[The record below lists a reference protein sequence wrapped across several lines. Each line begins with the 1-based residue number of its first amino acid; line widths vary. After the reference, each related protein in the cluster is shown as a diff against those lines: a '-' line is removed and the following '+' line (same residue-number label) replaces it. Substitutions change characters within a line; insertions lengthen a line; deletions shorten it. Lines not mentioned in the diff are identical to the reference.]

1 MAKAKRGETPEAGLE
16 GTGGAIDWKSLLT
29 PAPVLP
35 HVVELLPPQG
45 SPVVPRRIDAHSDVY
60 LAISVLSFYH
70 PEARKGLTKQIPL
83 IFADATWRRPTD
95 MDLPQTAVMGPN
107 PDAHPNMAKHGNYAF
122 GGRTFFG
129 PARFDGAV
137 NVSIGMHLFKSNEAA
152 RKLID
157 VARAGSKLMPKGEM
171 LVLGSLAGAGID
183 GALKGLKELLPDKQT
198 PWVVGRILE
207 LATSETEG
215 FQTGTW
221 ATVAGGGPRPEGL
234 YLDRHD
240 NLLRDGKG
248 KPLQKPY
255 IVYSVEATETNPDR
269 LRVGNIPHARARLSD
284 AHRRGER
291 VSEEQLRRL
300 FEHFCDEVEMS
311 DDLTQRDR
319 DEIIADAAKRFERMM
334 AKRKAFSFEPDESI
348 LPAKAA
354 SPVAVSAFRAPM
366 PEEESAGDATKA
378 IETSLESLKA
388 ALKDPDAEPDEGTRG
403 LLEQLYTA
411 VSDYA
416 ALVRSNPERYRPVI
430 KDVAKKIRD
439 QREFKALLQLATAV
453 REGGA
458 EIGWLNYYGAAA
470 DIELNGAPSL
480 EDLAR
485 AESAGEPL
493 PAMAG
498 EAFLAKAIELAGRDF
513 ENDPALLSDCLGL
526 QGRIWKTRAVRA
538 REVNEATRLAF
549 ERSYT
554 YYSQG
559 VAVGADPQFHQVN
572 LLGLVH
578 AAEKRGIA
586 LGKKGEAAKWAR
598 DILKQIKKTPDTKNP
613 YAFANAGDAALF
625 LGREGDA
632 AKHYQEY
639 MKRISGNPF
648 AVNATRRQLIEVWG
662 INPKGNTELAN
673 IVRLMGHLAMRSMAT
688 VSVTVEEIEALAE
701 SVEPEGK
708 TLEAVLGGLPAIPA
722 KEIREVLN
730 LAQSVGKV
738 CAPSGR
744 AVGTGFLLHGRHVH
758 ASVADEYVFVTNDH
772 VVCDVKDHGGIAI
785 RSREAC
791 IFFEDLDP
799 DTVYQVSEVFWR
811 SDVPMHDCAI
821 LRLHQQPPK
830 LAMEIEPA
838 DNLLPRVHTEA
849 GKAESGGGGRA
860 SRVYVIGHPN
870 GRGLEITFEQNF
882 IIDHEQR
889 NPAAKVTP
897 SPVRIHY
904 YAPTE
909 PGNSGSPV
917 LSAFSRKLIGLHHS
931 TTDKP
936 LGREK
941 KPNEAYRANEGLW
954 IQAILAAVREE
965 KGAAPVAAGGGGA
978 AVSAPQPAP
987 QPQPQPV
994 PQAAPKPQLV
1004 PPPQP
1009 APKPVAQAAPI
1020 ATPPIAPELAGA
1032 PRPVLQLETAQTA
1045 SDYLEGLREADGLE
1059 SGANAVTAFMQLS
1072 PKPVAKW
1079 PVLADHPDT
1088 KHLAHLKVDLNK
1100 GMSFDLTGAALR
1112 KALAMASTPVNPKW
1126 GRKVLFGIR
1135 GALPK
1140 AGAGEDLSAS
1150 FFPAVP
1156 MREIEPN
1163 HVDYHCTLG
1172 VWDTQTDEVFVCHG
1186 STVPA
1191 VGYLW
1196 NSVNGRS
1203 GEAIGKGSNMLAP
1216 GVYLHKVGTHAD
1228 MSSSR
1233 QPGAFRQAAKMC
1245 VMRLAG
1251 EQLSFRQGNVRWDT
1265 SSDAGEISIWDN
1277 IHAGL
1282 GAPPEWGAKHF
1293 SAGCQ
1298 VVRGSVMTR
1307 DSRDRP
1313 TGHWRAFREAAGLAP
1328 DPVVTAAAAAGRPFP
1343 AVSTPEDGAGFAYV
1357 LLTAREVRIAAENMD
1372 APATDLQ
1379 FLKLRRGSQGE
1390 TVKALQ
1396 QALGVTE
1403 DGDFGFLTQRA
1414 LILKQLELTG
1424 EADGVVTAANAAE
1437 FGLA

>member
-1 MAKAKRGETPEAGLE
+1 MAKAKRGETPEAGPE
-16 GTGGAIDWKSLLT
+16 AAGGVFDWKSLLT

-70 PEARKGLTKQIPL
+70 PEARRGLARQIPL

-107 PDAHPNMAKHGNYAF
+107 PEAHPNMAKHGTYAF

-221 ATVAGGGPRPEGL
+221 ATIAGGGPRPEGL
-234 YLDRHD
+234 YLDRQD
-240 NLLRDGKG
+240 NLLRDGNG

-269 LRVGNIPHARARLSD
+269 LRVGNIPHARSELQK
-284 AHRRGER
+284 AHLRGER
-291 VSEEQLRRL
+291 VTEAQLRNL
-300 FEHFCDEVEMS
+300 FVHFCDTVEMS

-319 DEIIADAAKRFERMM
+319 DEIIADATKRFERMM
-334 AKRKAFSFEPDESI
+334 AKRKALSFEADEAI
-348 LPAKAA
+348 LPSQAA
-354 SPVAVSAFRAPM
+354 SPKAVSAFRAAM
-366 PEEESAGDATKA
+366 AEEESAGDAEKT

-388 ALKDPDAEPDEGTRG
+388 ALKDPDAEPDEGTKG

-453 REGGA
+453 RDGGA
-458 EIGWLNYYGAAA
+458 QIGWLNYYGAAA

-485 AESAGEPL
+485 AEGAGEPL
-493 PAMAG
+493 PPMAG
-498 EAFLAKAIELAGRDF
+498 EAFLAKAIELAGKDF
-513 ENDPALLSDCLGL
+513 ENDPRLLSDCLGL
-526 QGRIWKTRAVRA
+526 QGRLWKTRAVRA

-559 VAVGADPQFHQVN
+559 AAVGADPQFHQVN
-572 LLGLVH
+572 LLGLMH
-578 AAEKRGIA
+578 AADKRGIR
-586 LGKKGEAAKWAR
+586 LGKKGEAAKWANA
-598 DILKQIKKTPDTKNP
+598 ILNDIKKKIKKNESIDNP

-625 LGREGDA
+625 LGREADA
-632 AKHYQEY
+632 VNFYTSY
-639 MKRISGNPF
+639 MEKVRGNPF

-662 INPKGNTELAN
+662 IDPKGNTDLSN

-722 KEIREVLN
+722 REIREVLN

-758 ASVADEYVFVTNDH
+758 PAVANEYVFITNDH
-772 VVCDVKDHGGIAI
+772 VVCDEKDHGGIAI

-830 LAMEIEPA
+830 LTMEIEPA

-897 SPVRIHY
+897 QPVRIHY

-931 TTDKP
+931 TTDRP
-936 LGREK
+936 LGRDK
-941 KPNEAYRANEGLW
+941 KPNEAYKANEGLW
-954 IQAILAAVREE
+954 IQAILAAVRAE
-965 KGAAPVAAGGGGA
+965 KGDVPAAAGGGGGNVA
-978 AVSAPQPAP
+978 AM
-987 QPQPQPV
+987 
-994 PQAAPKPQLV
+994 PKP
-1004 PPPQP
+1004 
-1009 APKPVAQAAPI
+1009 AAKPVASAEPPKPAVAPVAAPAI
-1020 ATPPIAPELAGA
+1020 ATPPIAPGLAGA
-1032 PRPVLQLETAQTA
+1032 PRALFLVEAA
-1045 SDYLEGLREADGLE
+1045 EAAFDNLEGMAGSAVKGLE
-1059 SGANAVTAFMQLS
+1059 SAGAVTRFMQLS
-1072 PKPVAKW
+1072 PKPQAKW

-1100 GMSFDLTGAALR
+1100 GMSFDLSAAAIR
-1112 KALAMASTPVNPKW
+1112 KALEFASTPVSEGW
-1126 GRKVLFGIR
+1126 SRKVLFGIR

-1140 AGAGEDLSAS
+1140 ATFSEELAAA
-1150 FFPAVP
+1150 FFPSVA
-1156 MREIEPN
+1156 MREVEPN
-1163 HVDYHCTLG
+1163 HTDYHCTMG
-1172 VWDTQTDEVFVCHG
+1172 VWDRDTNEIFVCHG

-1196 NSVNGRS
+1196 HSVNGRT
-1203 GEAIGKGSNMLAP
+1203 GEAIGRNANMLSP
-1216 GVYLHKVGTHAD
+1216 GVYAHTVGTHVNRT
-1228 MSSSR
+1228 STR
-1233 QPGAFRQAAKMC
+1233 QPGAFVQAAKMC
-1245 VMRLAG
+1245 VMRLAS
-1251 EQLSFRQGNVRWDT
+1251 EDLSFRQGNVKWDT
-1265 SSDAGEISIWDN
+1265 ESDRAGFSIGEN

-1282 GAPPEWGAKHF
+1282 VPAKDWGARHF

-1298 VVRGSVMTR
+1298 VVRGTVATPQTR
-1307 DSRDRP
+1307 DTP
-1313 TGHWRAFREAAGLAP
+1313 AGHWRAFREAAGLAP
-1328 DPVVTAAAAAGRPFP
+1328 DPAITAVPAGDYPSVTT
-1343 AVSTPEDGAGFAYV
+1343 SEDGTKFTYV
-1357 LLTAREVRIAAENMD
+1357 LLTAREVRLASENLD
-1372 APATDLQ
+1372 VPSTDLT
-1379 FLKLRRGSQGE
+1379 FFKLRRGSQGE
-1390 TVKALQ
+1390 TVQALQ
-1396 QALGVTE
+1396 AFLGLKT
-1403 DGDFGFLTQRA
+1403 DGDFGYLTQRA

-1424 EADGVVTAANAAE
+1424 EADGVVTAANAAQ